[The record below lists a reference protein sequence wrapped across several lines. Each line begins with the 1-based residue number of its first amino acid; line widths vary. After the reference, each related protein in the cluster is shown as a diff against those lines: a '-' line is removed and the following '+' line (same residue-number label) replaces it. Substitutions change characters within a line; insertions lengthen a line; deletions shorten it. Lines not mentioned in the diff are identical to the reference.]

1 MEKWAKLEDW
11 LSKDLEEDLEDYR
24 KVMKKMGVDNV
35 DTDIVNTAFKWKQKN
50 FEGIFGRETRIWKE
64 ITRGIE
70 IPDVHK
76 FVDYLEKERVRIA
89 DGHSDDTSTIWEAS
103 DAIVSLLGRCF
114 KYKPKDD
121 KNWKYPTMEELV
133 RNRYEDGR
141 KVIRYLASLIPSEQ
155 EKLRYYFELLLST
168 TIGNFKRN
176 DMLLIWSINPLDLL
190 LCSEAGITSCL
201 NLEKGIY
208 RASAVAY
215 STDEVTS
222 IMYTTRELRNFERI
236 DITVPKKLHRSLVYY
251 RKDAAASL
259 QRMYPATDNAVLQEM
274 DTMIRNETGFAG
286 ANYIYLFRNSE
297 ISYID
302 SAVQQYAIDQDAYSR
317 INGVADGVCPVC
329 GSDLDSPGSL
339 VCSLCDGENFVTCTW
354 CDERIPEENAFYL
367 DDENPY
373 CERCAEYLAVCA
385 ECGTVND
392 REFMYYT
399 PDGEVLCEECFEQY
413 YEYCSSCYDIIP
425 KDDAHYVSRHEG
437 NSVTTRIYCE
447 DCFAEIYDCLEERD
461 QIYDCDTCTEKMRS
475 ASYTEGNSSYCY
487 DCLNKL
493 TACRWCT
500 NPICFDCQHKRLLAQ
515 EARELEEIR
524 LYHSD
529 AQPRG

>member
-24 KVMKKMGVDNV
+24 KVMKKMGVDEV
-35 DTDIVNTAFKWKQKN
+35 DTDIINTAFKRKQKN
-50 FEGIFGRETRIWKE
+50 FEGIFGRETRIWKPIRGS
-64 ITRGIE
+64 ITVPTKDDIHREAFDISLSLSARHE
-70 IPDVHK
+70 PD
-76 FVDYLEKERVRIA
+76 R
-89 DGHSDDTSTIWEAS
+89 DTIM
-103 DAIVSLLGRCF
+103 DAIYAINTLLNGRF
-114 KYKPKDD
+114 QYEPKND

-155 EKLRYYFELLLST
+155 EKLRYYFELLLSSA
-168 TIGNFKRN
+168 IGKFKQN

-236 DITVPKKLHRSLVYY
+236 DIMVPKKLHRSLVYY

-259 QRMYPATDNAVLQEM
+259 QRMYPAMDNAVLREM
-274 DTMIRNETGFAG
+274 DTMIRDETGFAG
-286 ANYIYLFRNSE
+286 AEYIYLFNNSE

-302 SAVQQYAIDQDAYSR
+302 SAIQQYAIDQDASR

-329 GSDLDSPGSL
+329 GDYLDSPGSL
-339 VCSLCDGENFVTCTW
+339 VCSWCDGESFVTCTW
-354 CDERIPEENAFYL
+354 CDERIPEEDAIYI

-373 CERCAEYLAVCA
+373 CERCAEYLAVCVG
-385 ECGTVND
+385 CGTVSD
-392 REFMYYT
+392 REFMHYT
-399 PDGEVLCEECFEQY
+399 PDGEALCEECFEQY

-425 KDDAHYVSRHEG
+425 KDDAHYVSEHEG
-437 NSVTTRIYCE
+437 NSVTTRVYCE
-447 DCFAEIYDCLEERD
+447 DCFAEIYDYLGER
-461 QIYDCDTCTEKMRS
+461 IHDCDTCTEMMRE

-515 EARELEEIR
+515 EARELEETR

-529 AQPRG
+529 AQPHG